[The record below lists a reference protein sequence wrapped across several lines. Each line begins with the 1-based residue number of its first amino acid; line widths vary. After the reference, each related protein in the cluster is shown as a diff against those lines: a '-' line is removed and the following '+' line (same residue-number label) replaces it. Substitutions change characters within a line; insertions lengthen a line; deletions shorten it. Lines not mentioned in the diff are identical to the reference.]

1 MLNVCKT
8 RSACVSL
15 NRLKYVICLKKNYR
29 TAISFFL
36 NQEVF
41 INMLREQQI
50 KEI

>member
-15 NRLKYVICLKKNYR
+15 NRMKYVTCLKKI
-29 TAISFFL
+29 TELQFHFFL